1 MASHVVADQSAIF
14 SFLADPATHRIRGPV
29 KRIDTHGAAV
39 FLAGP
44 DVYKVKRAV
53 RFAYMD
59 FSTLDK
65 REAAC
70 KAEIAANRDN
80 APGLYL
86 GVLPIA
92 RDRGN
97 LRLGGAGKVVEWVVH
112 LRRFDEDATFD
123 RLAERGPLGS
133 AVIHPLAQ
141 VIVAAHRR
149 APIRNGRAATES
161 LRGVLTETVDEL
173 AAPDI
178 FPRFAVDALRSSLTK
193 AFERSEALLLRRG
206 LEGKVRRCH
215 GDLHLRNVVLVNGE
229 PVLFDAIEFDEAIA
243 TSDILYDLAFLIM
256 DLCERKLSAD
266 ANRLLN
272 EYLWSCDDELQEIE
286 GLALLPLFLSLR
298 AAIRA
303 KVTAAQLQLDADG
316 TRMRQEAQAYLETA
330 QRFLDPRSARLI
342 AIGGLSGTGKSTLAA
357 AIAPSLGLAPGA
369 LHVRSDIERKR
380 GSAVAATQHLPAEG
394 YRPEVSVQVYARL
407 RVLAEVGLR
416 AGRCVVLD
424 ATYRDQ
430 REREEVEGLATR
442 LRVGFLGL
450 WLEAPTD
457 ILTQR
462 VAMRQG
468 DVSDATAAVVSAQ
481 ARQDVGQ
488 MTWQRLDAGVP
499 LEPLKEAAREL
510 VAQALCQ
517 TTGEL
522 G

>member
-1 MASHVVADQSAIF
+1 MASHVVADQNAIF
-14 SFLADPATHRIRGPV
+14 SFLADPATHRIGGPV

-86 GVLPIA
+86 GVVPIT
-92 RDRGN
+92 RDGGN
-97 LRLGGAGKVVEWVVH
+97 LRLGGADKVVEWVVH

-123 RLAERGPLGS
+123 RLAERGALGA

-141 VIVAAHRR
+141 AIVAAHRR
-149 APIRNGRAATES
+149 APIRDGRAATES

-173 AAPDI
+173 AAAPDI
-178 FPRFAVDALRSSLTK
+178 FPPFAVDALRSSLTR
-193 AFERSEALLLRRG
+193 AFERSEALLLCRG

-215 GDLHLRNVVLVNGE
+215 GDLHLRNIVLVNGE

-256 DLCERKLSAD
+256 DLCERELSAD

-303 KVTAAQLQLDADG
+303 KVTAAQLGLDAGG

-330 QRFLDPRSARLI
+330 QRFLDPIPAQLI
-342 AIGGLSGTGKSTLAA
+342 AVGGLSGTGKSTLAA

-369 LHVRSDIERKR
+369 LHLRSDIERKR
-380 GSAVAATQHLPAEG
+380 GSTAAAAQHLPAEG

-407 RVLAEVGLR
+407 RVLAEIGLR
-416 AGRCVVLD
+416 AGRCVILD

-468 DVSDATAAVVSAQ
+468 DASDATAAVVSAQ
-481 ARQDVGQ
+481 AKQDIGR
-488 MTWQRLDAGVP
+488 MTWERFDTGFP
-499 LEPLKEAAREL
+499 LERLKEAAREL
-510 VAQALCQ
+510 IAQALC
-517 TTGEL
+517 
-522 G
+522 

>member
-1 MASHVVADQSAIF
+1 MASHVVADQNAIF
-14 SFLADPATHRIRGPV
+14 SFLGDPATHGIRGPV

-80 APGLYL
+80 AAGLYL
-86 GVLPIA
+86 GVVPIT
-92 RDRGN
+92 RDGGN
-97 LRLGGAGKVVEWVVH
+97 LRLRGAGEVVEWAVH

-123 RLAERGPLGS
+123 RLAERGPLGA
-133 AVIHPLAQ
+133 AVIHLLAQ
-141 VIVAAHRR
+141 AVVAAHRQ
-149 APIRNGRAATES
+149 APIRDGLAATKS

-173 AAPDI
+173 AAAADV
-178 FPRFAVDALRSSLTK
+178 FPPLAVDALRSNLTE
-193 AFERSEALLLRRG
+193 AFGRSEALLRRRG
-206 LEGKVRRCH
+206 SEGKVRRCH
-215 GDLHLRNVVLVNGE
+215 GDLHLRNIVLVNGE
-229 PVLFDAIEFDEAIA
+229 PVLFDAIEFNEAIA

-272 EYLWSCDDELQEIE
+272 EYLWSCDDQLQEIE

-303 KVTAAQLQLDADG
+303 KVTAAQLQLDPG
-316 TRMRQEAQAYLETA
+316 TARMRQEAQAYLETA
-330 QRFLDPRSARLI
+330 RRFLDPMPARLI
-342 AIGGLSGTGKSTLAA
+342 AIAGLSGTGKSTLAA
-357 AIAPSLGLAPGA
+357 VVAPSLGLAPGA
-369 LHVRSDIERKR
+369 LHMRSDIERKR
-380 GSAVAATQHLPAEG
+380 LSGVAATQHLPATD
-394 YRPEVSVQVYARL
+394 YRPEVSVQAYRRL

-416 AGRCVVLD
+416 AGRCVILD
-424 ATYRDQ
+424 ATYRDA
-430 REREEVEGLATR
+430 REREKVERLAAR
-442 LRVGFLGL
+442 LRVGFVGL
-450 WLEAPTD
+450 WLEAPTE

-468 DVSDATAAVVSAQ
+468 DASDATLAVVSAQ
-481 ARQDVGQ
+481 AKQDVGRV
-488 MTWQRLDAGVP
+488 TWWRLDTGVP
-499 LEPLKEAAREL
+499 LERLKVAVLAL
-510 VAQALCQ
+510 IAQAPC
-517 TTGEL
+517 
-522 G
+522 

>member
-1 MASHVVADQSAIF
+1 MASHVVADQNAIF
-14 SFLADPATHRIRGPV
+14 SFLGAPATHGIRGPV
-29 KRIDTHGAAV
+29 RRIDTHGAAV

-86 GVLPIA
+86 GVVPIT
-92 RDRGN
+92 RDGGN
-97 LRLGGAGKVVEWVVH
+97 LRLGGAGEVVEWAVH

-123 RLAERGPLGS
+123 RLAERGPLGA
-133 AVIHPLAQ
+133 AVIHALARA
-141 VIVAAHRR
+141 VVAAHRH
-149 APIRNGRAATES
+149 APIRDGLAATQS
-161 LRGVLTETVDEL
+161 LRGVLTETVHEL
-173 AAPDI
+173 AAAADV
-178 FPRFAVDALRSSLTK
+178 FPPFAVDALRSSLTE
-193 AFERSEALLLRRG
+193 AFGRSEALLLRRG
-206 LEGKVRRCH
+206 SEGKVRRCH
-215 GDLHLRNVVLVNGE
+215 GDLHLRNIVLVDGE

-303 KVTAAQLQLDADG
+303 KVTAAQLELDPDS
-316 TRMRQEAQAYLETA
+316 TRMRQEAQAYLDTA
-330 QRFLDPRSARLI
+330 RRFLDPLPARLI
-342 AIGGLSGTGKSTLAA
+342 AIAGLSGTGKSTLAA
-357 AIAPSLGLAPGA
+357 VVAPSLGLAPGA

-380 GSAVAATQHLPAEG
+380 LSRVAATQHLPAKD
-394 YRPEVSVQVYARL
+394 YRPEVSVQAYRRL
-407 RVLAEVGLR
+407 RVLAEIGLR
-416 AGRCVVLD
+416 AGRYVILD
-424 ATYRDQ
+424 ATYRDE
-430 REREEVEGLATR
+430 REREKVERLAAR
-442 LRVGFLGL
+442 LRVGFVGL
-450 WLEAPTD
+450 WLEGPTEM
-457 ILTQR
+457 LTQR

-468 DVSDATAAVVSAQ
+468 DVSDATVAVVSAQ
-481 ARQDVGQ
+481 AKQDIGRV
-488 MTWQRLDAGVP
+488 TWQRLDTGVP
-499 LEPLKEAAREL
+499 LERLKVAALKL
-510 VAQALCQ
+510 VAQASC
-517 TTGEL
+517 
-522 G
+522 